1 MSTNQLKRELLSMIF
16 SRDEKAVS
24 TGTIFLDD
32 GISLDTV
39 STKQYEHYTL
49 TFENNSTIRAERLGN
64 HTEKVNNANTVDSI
78 IIADAADLKDYDYA
92 CWTNKTG
99 GAALT
104 LTV

>member
-1 MSTNQLKRELLSMIF
+1 MSTNDLNRLWLTLIF

-39 STKQYEHYTL
+39 SAKQYEHYTL

-64 HTEKVNNANTVDSI
+64 HTENVNYNNTV
-78 IIADAADLKDYDYA
+78 
-92 CWTNKTG
+92 
-99 GAALT
+99 
-104 LTV
+104 